1 MNKNINE
8 YSRMDNGKS
17 EAAAQRALNHLYVIL
32 IIGILCY
39 YIMPFLCG
47 FYLGGNK
54 DVFNYILLYV
64 NTVYSFGSC
73 YIHAVKN
80 GFKWYVPVAV
90 GLFFVPSCIAFRYVS
105 MSLMGLVYVVLGF
118 FGSFTGFLMYR
129 RKNRKYT
136 MNKKRE
142 RKAVKHEKK
151 NKNVD
156 EAK

>member
-1 MNKNINE
+1 MNKNISE
-8 YSRMDNGKS
+8 YSRMEHGKA
-17 EAAAQRALNHLYVIL
+17 EAAAQKALNHLYIVL

-47 FYLGGNK
+47 LYLGGNK
-54 DVFNYILLYV
+54 DVFNYILLYI

-90 GLFFVPSCIAFRYVS
+90 GLFFVPSCMAFGYISV
-105 MSLMGLVYVVLGF
+105 SLMGLVYVVLGM

-129 RKNRKYT
+129 RKNGKGYYQ
-136 MNKKRE
+136 KKRE
-142 RKAVKHEKK
+142 RKAVRHDKK
-151 NKNVD
+151 NKNVGK
-156 EAK
+156 A